1 MFGGAGSGV
10 MKEGRWFGAGQ
21 LFMVAVSEIS
31 ITVKQHISTTIWSI
45 RVKIPAN
52 HHLHISQ

>member
-10 MKEGRWFGAGQ
+10 MKEGRWFGADQ

-31 ITVKQHISTTIWSI
+31 IVVEQHISTTIWSI
-45 RVKIPAN
+45 RIKISAN
-52 HHLHISQ
+52 HHIQTSQ